1 MRISTL
7 FALAFAAAVFM
18 EAHAVGVVVSE
29 PDNTNR
35 YKVEKRVLALSARIN
50 AEMMALAEYKNL
62 KVFCNDD
69 TYRETIF
76 VLLEQIHWYHDILE
90 DDLQSTKYNHSQRVI
105 KRILKH
111 LEKLEKKY
119 NPAFF
124 EDFFEDQCRFQS
136 QIEENSTHYRA
147 AFGTHSYGSRVY
159 AQEVSMYRYLKT
171 LTRRVERV
179 KHHVEHFYIMR
190 QVWEH

>member
-1 MRISTL
+1 MKIPIL
-7 FALAFAAAVFM
+7 FALAFTAVVFI
-18 EAHAVGVVVSE
+18 EAHAVGVAVSK

-50 AEMMALAEYKNL
+50 VEMMALAEYKNL
-62 KVFCNDD
+62 KTFCNDD

-76 VLLEQIHWYHDILE
+76 LLLEQIHQYHDMLE
-90 DDLQSTKYNHSQRVI
+90 ADLQSTKYNHSQRVI

-111 LEKLEKKY
+111 LEKLENKY
-119 NPAFF
+119 NPTFF
-124 EDFFEDQCRFQS
+124 EGFFADQCRFQS

-171 LTRRVERV
+171 LTKQVQRV